1 MKLSNTRIAIAGWVI
16 IILCF
21 FGGVGLINADAA
33 DEITTAMVMLLLSY
47 YTRLGVFYFAATLAI
62 GKVWDGILSPWGFS
76 TGEMLWDIGFTLAL
90 ILYYYD
96 KWKKKKLQ
104 QQRQA

>member
-1 MKLSNTRIAIAGWVI
+1 MKLSSNHIAIAGWVI
-16 IILCF
+16 IALCF
-21 FGGVGLINADAA
+21 LGGIGALNSDTA

-76 TGEMLWDIGFTLAL
+76 AGEMLWDIGFTLAL
-90 ILYYYD
+90 ILYYID
-96 KWKKKKLQ
+96 KWKKKIG
-104 QQRQA
+104 RQHSQV